1 MRARAFLPLLVCSL
15 LVACGQRDAGAES
28 AAYAAAAPAA
38 DAPMAEAKLAEGGEQ
53 ASRRYLAISHSLE
66 VETPAEQVEPLWR
79 EVQQQALSMGADLI
93 SAELSR
99 SDLQAPAASLSLRLP
114 PAQVPAL
121 FALLAKGGELV
132 NTRTDSEDKS
142 AEVID
147 VEARLKNLSEARDR
161 LRVLM
166 NERGAK
172 LADVLEVQKALTE
185 TQSQLDSWQEQRKL
199 LAQQTEKVKIE
210 LRIHAPRSA
219 IERSAL
225 APLRD
230 TWQQLGYQ
238 LAQSLA
244 ALLSFVVVVLPWM
257 LLIVPAGLLIRRGWR
272 KRRSAKM

>member
-1 MRARAFLPLLVCSL
+1 MRARALLPLLVCSL

-79 EVQQQALSMGADLI
+79 EVQQQALTMGADLI

-121 FALLAKGGELV
+121 FALLTKGGELV

-185 TQSQLDSWQEQRKL
+185 TQSQLDSWQGQRKL